1 MHNWDL
7 PFGRGRHFGAN
18 ASKVVDAVAGGWR
31 FSGVTTLYSGIAF
44 TPTISNAPLVNA
56 DFNYFRPDIIGNPNV
71 SNPSAAEWFNPAAYT
86 APQAPYRNGDAGK
99 GTLRGPGLVVLNL
112 ALAKVFSIAERK
124 TLEFRWENFNAL
136 NHVNLGMPNNRGC
149 LRRGPDHIHGESHAA
164 DAARTPF
171 PLLKRNHIFV
181 MKTSRV
187 TVAALS
193 LCACLAAAELPKAP
207 PAPHPDYRFKA
218 DILVI
223 VAHPDDETEITG
235 YLAKAVY
242 EEHRRV
248 AVIFGTRGDGGGN
261 AEGYEQAAA
270 LGAEREIEG
279 RRALASFGIMNV
291 WFLGG
296 PDTPGQDVLRSL
308 ETWNHG
314 AALAQAVR
322 LVRLTRPEVILTWL
336 PVYVAGENHGD
347 HQAAGVIATEAF
359 DLAGDATVL
368 PEQIAPPRERMGISN
383 LTEGLHTWQPKKLY
397 YFSDASHT
405 DFLEGKGPRYATTG
419 MSASHHVPY
428 YRMAADEM
436 SFHLTQDDTGQLARQ
451 AIAKGDFKYFEQP
464 VMLVLGKSHVRSSI
478 TGDIFE
484 GVEHGPIPFVPAHG
498 YRAPQDAGLTVE
510 LGGPWRFYRE
520 FWKAHGLDLL
530 AGLLPSP
537 EASLASGERLH
548 LPLLI
553 HNGTGEARDVTLT
566 AVLPGGWTVAA
577 GQAVFPVD
585 ARETYPVE
593 TVLVSPSKADPP
605 WQTVV
610 WKAASGGQTIG
621 SIAMRVNL
629 GNGGLPQ

>member
-1 MHNWDL
+1 MKSPRL
-7 PFGRGRHFGAN
+7 V
-18 ASKVVDAVAGGWR
+18 ASA
-31 FSGVTTLYSGIAF
+31 L
-44 TPTISNAPLVNA
+44 
-56 DFNYFRPDIIGNPNV
+56 
-71 SNPSAAEWFNPAAYT
+71 
-86 APQAPYRNGDAGK
+86 
-99 GTLRGPGLVVLNL
+99 L
-112 ALAKVFSIAERK
+112 A
-124 TLEFRWENFNAL
+124 
-136 NHVNLGMPNNRGC
+136 C
-149 LRRGPDHIHGESHAA
+149 LR
-164 DAARTPF
+164 
-171 PLLKRNHIFV
+171 
-181 MKTSRV
+181 
-187 TVAALS
+187 
-193 LCACLAAAELPKAP
+193 LAAAELPKAP
-207 PAPHPDYRFKA
+207 PAPHPDDRFKA
-218 DILVI
+218 DILVV

-235 YLAKAVY
+235 YLAKAIY

-291 WFLGG
+291 WFLGS

-368 PEQIAPPRERMGISN
+368 PEQIAPPRERQGISN
-383 LTEGLHTWQPKKLY
+383 LTEGLHAWQPKKLY

-405 DFLEGKGPRYATTG
+405 DFLEGKGPHYATTG
-419 MSASHHVPY
+419 TSASRGVPY

-436 SFHLTQDDTGQLARQ
+436 SFHLTQGDTGQLARQ

-464 VMLVLGKSHVRSSI
+464 VMLVFGKSHVKSGI
-478 TGDIFE
+478 TADIFA
-484 GVEHGPIPFVPAHG
+484 GLGHGPVPFVPAPG
-498 YRAPQDAGLTVE
+498 YRAPQDTGITVN
-510 LGGPWRFYRE
+510 LGGPWNFYRE
-520 FWKAHGLDLL
+520 FWKAHGLDQL
-530 AGLLPSP
+530 AGLLGSP
-537 EASLASGERLH
+537 EVALAPGERLH
-548 LPLLI
+548 LPILI
-553 HNGTGEARDVTLT
+553 HNGTDDARDVTLT
-566 AVLPGGWTVAA
+566 AAVPRGWTITA

-593 TVLVSPSKADPP
+593 TVLTSPAKGDPA

-610 WKAASGGQTIG
+610 WKAESNGKTIG
-621 SIAMRVNL
+621 SISMRVNL
-629 GNGGLPQ
+629 GSGGLPQ